1 MSHAGPTRIQLNP
14 DKVAA
19 LRELVETRGIA
30 EACRRTHLGR
40 LAIGSIL
47 GMHTAPAAQAA
58 LLDRAF
64 GLGPAPV
71 AMPPAVLAMRTG
83 GRPF

>member
-64 GLGPAPV
+64 GVGLVPLGL
-71 AMPPAVLAMRTG
+71 PPAVLAMRG